1 MTTIL
6 VPVDGSV
13 SSQNAVKAALDWT
26 KGRSDISLHV
36 ITIQPPILSGNVSR
50 FVSAQTI
57 HDYYQEEGQKALDA
71 VKPLLE
77 GSGVEC
83 KQSVEIG
90 PIAQTIVD
98 YANAHKADYIIMGTR
113 GLSPVSGLLLGSV
126 ATKVLSLVN
135 IPVTLVK

>member
-6 VPVDGSV
+6 VPVDGSA
-13 SSQNAVKAALDWT
+13 SSINAIQAALEWA
-26 KGRSDISLHV
+26 KGRNDLSLHV
-36 ITIQPPILSGNVSR
+36 ITVQPPILSGNVSR

-57 HDYYQEEGQKALDA
+57 SDYYQEEGQKALDA
-71 VKPLLE
+71 VKSLIE
-77 GSGVEC
+77 ASGLQC
-83 KQSVEIG
+83 TQSIEVG

-98 YANAHKADYIIMGTR
+98 YANDKKASFIVMGTR
-113 GLSPVSGLLLGSV
+113 GLSPVTGLVMGSV